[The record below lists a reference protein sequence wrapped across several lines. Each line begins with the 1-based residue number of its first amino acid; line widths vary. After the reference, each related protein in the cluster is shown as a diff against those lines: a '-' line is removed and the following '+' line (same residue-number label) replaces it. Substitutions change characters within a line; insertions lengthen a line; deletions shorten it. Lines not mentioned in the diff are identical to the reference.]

1 MYLDYIERNR
11 ISKEQKYHTGLKTK
25 SSTMFIYI
33 KSILNTANYRGGGG
47 AAVWRVG
54 TKGGQYIVVRILK
67 F

>member
-47 AAVWRVG
+47 GQRY
-54 TKGGQYIVVRILK
+54 GGWVLREGSISWSE